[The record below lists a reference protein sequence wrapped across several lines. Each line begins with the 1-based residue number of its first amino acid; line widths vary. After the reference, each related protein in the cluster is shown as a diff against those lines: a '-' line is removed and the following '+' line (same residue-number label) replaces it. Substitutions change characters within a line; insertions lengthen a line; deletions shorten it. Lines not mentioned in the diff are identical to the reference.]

1 MYKKRLSQF
10 KPLIVLGVATLSWLV
25 LPVFVKSITKK
36 GFYEFQAP
44 VSLASSY
51 VRDLQDFWS
60 ARSKSKNELYE
71 AGQSLARLNAGYQL
85 AALENESLQ
94 EEISRLENLL
104 QLPSRPDYQY
114 EIARVVERDFNAWWQ
129 RIIIRKGQ
137 NYGIPVGA
145 PVVFVGGVVGRVS
158 EVHAYTSVVDI
169 ISNNHLRLA
178 VVIDG
183 DNRPMSY
190 RGAGSESF
198 AQPVGI
204 AEFIPTDIQ
213 ISDTKN
219 RPVLI
224 TSGMGGV
231 YPAGLKVGELR
242 RLRQGAGGMFYDG
255 EVELDPRLA
264 SLTEVAVMIQIPPEP
279 ALESTTES
287 SPDR

>member
-1 MYKKRLSQF
+1 MYQKRLSQF
-10 KPLIVLGVATLSWLV
+10 KPLIVLGVATMAWLL
-25 LPVFVKSITKK
+25 LPVVFKSLAKK

-51 VRDLQDFWS
+51 ARDLQDFWS
-60 ARSKSKNELYE
+60 ARTKSKNELYE

-85 AALENESLQ
+85 AALENQSLQ
-94 EEISRLENLL
+94 AEIERLENLL

-129 RIIIRKGQ
+129 RIVIRKGQ
-137 NYGIPVGA
+137 SHGIPVGA

-158 EVHAYTSVVDI
+158 EVHAYTSVVDL
-169 ISNNHLRLA
+169 ISNSHLRLA
-178 VVIDG
+178 VVIEG

-190 RGAGSESF
+190 RGGGSESF
-198 AQPVGI
+198 AQPIGI
-204 AEFIPTDIQ
+204 AEFVPTDIQ
-213 ISDTKN
+213 ISGTEN
-219 RPVLI
+219 RHVLI

-242 RLRQGAGGMFYDG
+242 RLDNGAGGMFFEG

-279 ALESTTES
+279 EPEAEPEQ
-287 SPDR
+287 

>member
-1 MYKKRLSQF
+1 LYKKRLSQF
-10 KPLIVLGVATLSWLV
+10 KPLIVLGVATMAWLA
-25 LPVFVKSITKK
+25 LPVFFKSLVKK

-51 VRDLQDFWS
+51 ARDLQDFWS
-60 ARSKSKNELYE
+60 ARTKSKNELYE
-71 AGQSLARLNAGYQL
+71 AGQSLARLNAGYQI
-85 AALENESLQ
+85 AALENQSLQ

-129 RIIIRKGQ
+129 RITIRKGK
-137 NYGIPVGA
+137 NHGIPVGA

-158 EVHAYTSVVDI
+158 EVHAYTSIVDI

-190 RGAGSESF
+190 RGGGSESF

-213 ISDTKN
+213 IADTEN
-219 RPVLI
+219 RPILI

-279 ALESTTES
+279 APAAEQ
-287 SPDR
+287 